1 MEETENMTGIVYRTL
16 QDKIDELEVE
26 LLTTNQQ
33 LRRFPSL
40 WDGQVKNEQAAVRR
54 ITAELS
60 DLRGAV
66 ALQAALVE
74 PAKVEEETK

>member
-1 MEETENMTGIVYRTL
+1 MTNIVYRTL

-33 LRRFPSL
+33 LRRHPD
-40 WDGQVKNEQAAVRR
+40 WGGIAEGKQMTIRR

-74 PAKVEEETK
+74 PAKVEEER

>member
-40 WDGQVKNEQAAVRR
+40 WDSQVKNEQATVRR

-66 ALQAALVE
+66 ALQAALAE